1 MFEQPVGKAEKDRSR
16 TIIVASG
23 LAVLV
28 VIILVVLA
36 SWLGSRSQQKE
47 ELFMEGSA
55 EFNSYAPLVKIEIKN
70 QFKGER
76 LNYFYTRMICLIT
89 NTGDKTLTGLQLSAT
104 AVQNTGYTLEE
115 YQVLKEKILNPIP
128 GSRELLSPN
137 QSMELEIFMEPFD
150 EKTNLSIDRL
160 LVQVKGLKTR

>member
-23 LAVLV
+23 LAVLI
-28 VIILVVLA
+28 VIVLIVLA

-47 ELFMEGSA
+47 TLLAAGSP
-55 EFNSYAPLVKIEIKN
+55 EFNAYAPLVKVDIKE

-76 LNYFYTRMICLIT
+76 INYFYTRMICLIT
-89 NTGDKTLTGLQLSAT
+89 NTGDKTLTGLQLSAS
-104 AVQNTGYTLEE
+104 ALQNTGYTMEE
-115 YQVLKEKILNPIP
+115 YKVLKEKLLNPIP
-128 GSRELLSPN
+128 SSRESLGPN
-137 QSMELEIFMEPFD
+137 QSMELEIFLEPFD

-160 LVQVKGLKTR
+160 LVQVKGLRYN